1 MRYFKFLLFPFLLFC
16 SYTWSLTINKPPLNE
31 KIRGQY
37 EIRWSDGT
45 PPYTIE
51 ITQGTY
57 TETHITSSESYL
69 FDTQSGSFQDG
80 SAKVR
85 VEDGSGFDERNF
97 TIDNT
102 PPVSDLIVMGTQVT
116 PGQTV
121 NFSGNWWENLS
132 GISGIT
138 KVELYEG
145 TESDT
150 TIGQWTKIE
159 DITSN
164 PIIVNNPSGQ
174 SGTYSGS
181 YTLPKTLIDG
191 HYISFRIVIED
202 NAVDKDGIHNS
213 SIDWTPPI
221 LVKQIKIKIEEPE
234 AGKKYR
240 DEIKIKWSI
249 IEGTPPA
256 GETYSIYYYD
266 GTWQE
271 IASGISAYE
280 YQWDT
285 NGLNLNLK
293 TKIKVCAD
301 TCGAESVT
309 EDFIID
315 NTPPVLNSVS
325 VSGSESIIPDV
336 NKGNSGRYV
345 INVKKVE
352 NWYNKIPVTIS
363 FYVEDPLAP
372 DGSFSGIK
380 AVAYRFTVGDGDWQS
395 IIYSGNNQI
404 EKVSIDC
411 DIEGKDINLEVYV
424 LDDAQNSLTP
434 SDLPYEV
441 STAVGSG
448 NNNGNYSY
456 NSSVLPSPI
465 NIDITPPTIYEI
477 HVDKLPDG
485 PILNGIHWYK
495 SIPVIYLSCSDS
507 NGSGI
512 LEEVVAF
519 TVDGVDLPKID
530 FSGVSLDE
538 NGEGAYVM
546 NLLNGERVVFK
557 SYLDKIGIEKPKSAF
572 WKIYFPVFN
581 SYGKEIKVRI
591 WDKAG
596 NISEQKVENPL
607 YIETDAYGNR
617 IRQEQVILYVDTVPP
632 DTKATLTGDYL
643 PTQYKDIGTY
653 ERSYTDI
660 WRHNREFPRPED
672 CPPPSNYP
680 YDYIDYIYY
689 ASLNNKFLTPFSI
702 SLTATDSLYEI
713 YDRDITN
720 KRPLTI
726 LPGHPDYDPRYDFF
740 FSDFTSDNI
749 GSGILG
755 DLTGIQYRTTDRTSI
770 LTDLRNIIKVGNK
783 FYAVGEKGVIL
794 ESDDGEYWNLMT
806 YDGTPTLY
814 GIYGESSNNIWACG
828 ENGKVIRF
836 DGIRWQEQNIDWD
849 SLGIDKN
856 NPPTFYSIYIDNNDV
871 WVAGTGGTVLKY
883 DGTNWSKE
891 DTGVNVNLYGIRKIG
906 DNIYTVGASGAV
918 LKYDGTSWTKE
929 DTNIDND
936 LYAICEDTSG
946 NIYVFGNI
954 EDLSKIG
961 YLKYS
966 SGYGWTL
973 ETTNIA
979 SSKNSKKR
987 VPIYSA
993 FVDGSNIYASG
1004 RNGTVIKFDGS
1015 SWNDVSPDDVR
1026 DVIYGVCASDGK
1038 IYIVG
1043 ESGLTGVRENEW
1055 TINSKW
1061 DNWKNCIGEIKLSEG
1076 ITSIEYFAI
1085 DNLGNEEEHHK
1096 IIDPGK
1102 GYRKDTYD
1110 GKAIGNLR
1118 SDDNVPDPEIE
1129 ITPSSPDGENGWY
1142 ISTVKIKFNYSN
1154 PDYWL
1159 DPLPTGEIG
1168 SGIKKFQYALLKSPG
1183 IPNDSD
1189 FIDYTA
1195 DRQTLQEITFT
1206 EGTYYIYYR
1215 AEDNLGNKSYRMVE
1229 GEIKPY
1235 LEYIENPLK
1244 IDLRKPVCSIRATG
1258 DGRYEITAND
1268 TNSGISKIYYKDS
1281 VPANKTDG
1289 TEYTGPFTINPGV
1302 TKIYYWAIDNA
1313 GNSDFYNVYNVGIED
1328 MIPPTV
1334 ILQHISGSIYPSIDV
1349 DKIYVSSEK
1358 NRVISNRTK
1367 LGIQAN
1373 DNETGIKDI
1382 RYKFNDQPQD
1392 PYTDGLS
1399 YFDTGDFYIPEDT
1412 TKIYYWAIDGANNYN
1427 IKSKDIVVDD
1437 TGPTIEIILDP
1448 SNPDTSTWYNTKTG
1462 KPILQIG
1469 GNDGQGSGVKQILYD
1484 LNGSSNPQIPYTEEI
1499 ELDDGQYDITVS
1511 IEDNLGNK
1519 SFKSYEN
1526 NPVKVDT
1533 EIPTT
1538 TYTRDQ
1544 NRVTLT
1550 GTDLIS
1556 GLNYIY
1562 YFTTDDDSYVPQ
1574 DSDWQEVRILT
1585 GNSIIITLPTGHNK
1599 IWYKSKDKAGN
1610 DSVVSYAIFV
1620 SEMNAPIVNV
1630 SIRGSVVDD
1639 KVKNGNTVIIEGTWQ
1654 DESGP
1659 IVVEKVR
1666 LLDQGGNLIVDLPVD
1681 IVSITD
1687 TTNGQISGS
1696 FVVPQLSQ
1704 DVSKI
1709 KLELEVR
1716 DQVSTEDYLCNRKV
1730 EQSNELEVDNKFPEI
1745 KIKAYLTN
1753 LTPNIV
1759 NGIWWYK
1766 EPVPIEIEVSDEV
1779 GIEQAEYSLDG
1790 GITWYEVIDERN
1802 EIGKK
1807 NFNLEASATKI
1818 KVKARDKVGNEIEV
1832 EGIKEFVDGIDYYDG
1847 LIYVDT
1853 YPPKVTIKI
1862 LNNKYWPTIPP
1873 ANVDNENPE
1882 LPIPEGLSIDYIYIN
1897 SSSNPKGGTIFKLV
1911 ADDTPQ
1917 SSPTSDGKA
1926 SCGFS
1931 LLFGVPNYRISKSLE
1946 VLDSEEKW
1954 ENWINPRVNYQDKNN
1969 DGYYEYSET
1978 DEFSL
1983 PEGTTSIWYFAIDN
1997 LGNKE
2002 EHKIV
2007 EIGRSQQQEIGKGN
2021 IRVDDSVPEPEII
2034 IEPANPDGN
2043 NGWYKQGVSI
2053 RFYYEDDNDY
2063 LDPLPTGEIGSGL
2076 KAFQYVV
2083 KTESV
2088 TPDDSEFNNY
2098 TIGTQV
2104 NISVEGT
2111 YYVFY
2116 RAVDNIGNVSLKM
2129 QVLKIDGTKPNVS
2142 LNLSD
2147 GVFTLIASDSGSGVE
2162 KVSYKFIFY
2171 DGAEELYERSG
2182 SSATFTTPAGINSIE
2197 YWAVDYAGNESDHQ
2211 ITNISI
2217 FDTTPPVTTINYSQ
2231 PYYLSGN
2238 TLYVTSSNNTAST
2251 IGKTQF
2257 TIDSTDPRVNNF
2269 ASGIVSV
2276 YPVYKIENSVGDW
2289 TVYSSPFNVA
2299 SGDIRIEAYAIDGA
2313 GNIGNTA
2320 ILNIV
2325 VDDEPPIIEEPY
2337 FDRNPDSNN
2346 WYNLNTGRPNI
2357 VINYQDTGSGI
2368 YEILY
2373 SFNGVN
2379 YSSYT
2384 QPIPIDEGK
2393 ELSLTLYVKGV
2404 DNLRNTITTIFGLPL
2419 INVDI
2424 TKPVSS
2430 MEVLSG
2436 RKFKIKSIDNV
2447 SGIKEIWYQFDNN
2460 TPVSINFS
2468 TQELNAETEE
2478 INLPVET
2485 KQIKYWSVDFAG
2497 NNEDV
2502 KTYDVKQIKIS
2513 GYVKDYSGNPLSNI
2527 KVILT
2532 GEANKSTFTDGSG
2545 YYEFD
2550 DLSSIGIYYIIPFV
2564 QISLPFMRGYDGT
2577 ATSDLENQNFI
2588 ITNGWRFKEYALG
2601 NTNDYYFKPNTVLPS
2616 NSQLTLEQ
2624 TFGLG
2629 GDILTGDIDNDKNLD
2644 LIIKGDSS
2652 GVVYSYDKNKG
2663 YTQKGGFSTTYT
2675 LNLFDSID
2683 IDTNL
2688 EIILTGFGQNL
2699 FEIYDNKFNKISS
2712 ISYSGLPLPPTDT
2725 RWGVRIA
2732 ENYILIAGT
2741 GTNPDNSVY
2750 TNVMLYDYTNNN
2762 VKWTENF
2769 SQRIEPDK
2777 LNICLRD
2784 DNRVIVVFGGIS
2796 DNGDL
2801 KVYAL
2806 DIFTGE
2812 ILWTKDLNSNGRIVT
2827 LTSNI
2832 YGGSSYDIIGIKF
2845 STNANS
2851 VPLTIYRF
2859 DLQTGN
2865 ILGQYSLPVYTENI
2879 NYALSDID
2887 NDNVKELIIS
2897 DSNENLYLVDT
2908 SNLTFEKQGSGKIWA
2923 TVDFDKKIDG
2933 KKELI
2938 VTTGTYL
2945 KVLDYNLTEI
2955 MSYNLNDN
2963 IKKVIVSDINND
2975 GIIEIIVSS
2984 ATNTYVLRPTTTRDL
2999 PNAPTNLRCELG
3011 INYINIYWNY
3021 VPNTATLKGFKI
3033 YRSLNPS
3040 NWGSPVQIINDPNA
3054 RTTTDTPPSA
3064 GLWYYKVSAF
3074 NDYGEVD
3081 CKNPTSYLI
3090 EYKEIFPTEEGGGC
3104 FIASV
3109 CFGENSWQV
3118 KILKEFRD
3126 RILMKFEKGKR
3137 FVKFYYKYSPCLRDY
3152 IKDKTL
3158 IKTFVKIIL
3167 YPVVFVSWFL
3177 THLIPGMI
3185 ICLFFASCIFYRKKI
3200 NCKIKKSV

>member
-85 VEDGSGFDERNF
+85 VEDGSGFDERNFTIDNTPPVSDLIVMGTQVTPGQTVNFSGNWWENLSGISGITKVELYEGTESDTTIGQWTKIEDITSNPIIVNNPSGQSGTYSGSYTLPKTLIDGHYISFRIVIEDNAVDKDGIHNSSIDWTPPILVKQIKIKIEEPEAGKKYRDEIKIKWSIIEGTPPAGETYSIYYYDGTWQEIASGISAYEYQWDTNGLNLNLKTKIKVCADTCGAESVTEDF

-456 NSSVLPSPI
+456 NPSVLPSPI

-485 PILNGIHWYK
+485 SILNGIHWYK

-1061 DNWKNCIGEIKLSEG
+1061 DNWKN
-1076 ITSIEYFAI
+1076 
-1085 DNLGNEEEHHK
+1085 
-1096 IIDPGK
+1096 
-1102 GYRKDTYD
+1102 
-1110 GKAIGNLR
+1110 
-1118 SDDNVPDPEIE
+1118 
-1129 ITPSSPDGENGWY
+1129 
-1142 ISTVKIKFNYSN
+1142 
-1154 PDYWL
+1154 
-1159 DPLPTGEIG
+1159 
-1168 SGIKKFQYALLKSPG
+1168 
-1183 IPNDSD
+1183 
-1189 FIDYTA
+1189 
-1195 DRQTLQEITFT
+1195 
-1206 EGTYYIYYR
+1206 
-1215 AEDNLGNKSYRMVE
+1215 
-1229 GEIKPY
+1229 
-1235 LEYIENPLK
+1235 
-1244 IDLRKPVCSIRATG
+1244 
-1258 DGRYEITAND
+1258 
-1268 TNSGISKIYYKDS
+1268 
-1281 VPANKTDG
+1281 
-1289 TEYTGPFTINPGV
+1289 
-1302 TKIYYWAIDNA
+1302 
-1313 GNSDFYNVYNVGIED
+1313 
-1328 MIPPTV
+1328 
-1334 ILQHISGSIYPSIDV
+1334 
-1349 DKIYVSSEK
+1349 
-1358 NRVISNRTK
+1358 
-1367 LGIQAN
+1367 
-1373 DNETGIKDI
+1373 
-1382 RYKFNDQPQD
+1382 
-1392 PYTDGLS
+1392 
-1399 YFDTGDFYIPEDT
+1399 
-1412 TKIYYWAIDGANNYN
+1412 
-1427 IKSKDIVVDD
+1427 
-1437 TGPTIEIILDP
+1437 
-1448 SNPDTSTWYNTKTG
+1448 
-1462 KPILQIG
+1462 
-1469 GNDGQGSGVKQILYD
+1469 
-1484 LNGSSNPQIPYTEEI
+1484 
-1499 ELDDGQYDITVS
+1499 
-1511 IEDNLGNK
+1511 
-1519 SFKSYEN
+1519 
-1526 NPVKVDT
+1526 
-1533 EIPTT
+1533 
-1538 TYTRDQ
+1538 
-1544 NRVTLT
+1544 
-1550 GTDLIS
+1550 
-1556 GLNYIY
+1556 
-1562 YFTTDDDSYVPQ
+1562 
-1574 DSDWQEVRILT
+1574 
-1585 GNSIIITLPTGHNK
+1585 
-1599 IWYKSKDKAGN
+1599 
-1610 DSVVSYAIFV
+1610 
-1620 SEMNAPIVNV
+1620 
-1630 SIRGSVVDD
+1630 
-1639 KVKNGNTVIIEGTWQ
+1639 
-1654 DESGP
+1654 
-1659 IVVEKVR
+1659 
-1666 LLDQGGNLIVDLPVD
+1666 
-1681 IVSITD
+1681 
-1687 TTNGQISGS
+1687 
-1696 FVVPQLSQ
+1696 
-1704 DVSKI
+1704 
-1709 KLELEVR
+1709 
-1716 DQVSTEDYLCNRKV
+1716 
-1730 EQSNELEVDNKFPEI
+1730 
-1745 KIKAYLTN
+1745 
-1753 LTPNIV
+1753 
-1759 NGIWWYK
+1759 
-1766 EPVPIEIEVSDEV
+1766 
-1779 GIEQAEYSLDG
+1779 
-1790 GITWYEVIDERN
+1790 
-1802 EIGKK
+1802 
-1807 NFNLEASATKI
+1807 
-1818 KVKARDKVGNEIEV
+1818 
-1832 EGIKEFVDGIDYYDG
+1832 
-1847 LIYVDT
+1847 
-1853 YPPKVTIKI
+1853 
-1862 LNNKYWPTIPP
+1862 
-1873 ANVDNENPE
+1873 
-1882 LPIPEGLSIDYIYIN
+1882 
-1897 SSSNPKGGTIFKLV
+1897 
-1911 ADDTPQ
+1911 
-1917 SSPTSDGKA
+1917 
-1926 SCGFS
+1926 
-1931 LLFGVPNYRISKSLE
+1931 
-1946 VLDSEEKW
+1946 
-1954 ENWINPRVNYQDKNN
+1954 
-1969 DGYYEYSET
+1969 
-1978 DEFSL
+1978 
-1983 PEGTTSIWYFAIDN
+1983 
-1997 LGNKE
+1997 
-2002 EHKIV
+2002 
-2007 EIGRSQQQEIGKGN
+2007 
-2021 IRVDDSVPEPEII
+2021 
-2034 IEPANPDGN
+2034 
-2043 NGWYKQGVSI
+2043 
-2053 RFYYEDDNDY
+2053 
-2063 LDPLPTGEIGSGL
+2063 
-2076 KAFQYVV
+2076 
-2083 KTESV
+2083 
-2088 TPDDSEFNNY
+2088 
-2098 TIGTQV
+2098 
-2104 NISVEGT
+2104 
-2111 YYVFY
+2111 
-2116 RAVDNIGNVSLKM
+2116 
-2129 QVLKIDGTKPNVS
+2129 
-2142 LNLSD
+2142 
-2147 GVFTLIASDSGSGVE
+2147 
-2162 KVSYKFIFY
+2162 
-2171 DGAEELYERSG
+2171 
-2182 SSATFTTPAGINSIE
+2182 
-2197 YWAVDYAGNESDHQ
+2197 
-2211 ITNISI
+2211 
-2217 FDTTPPVTTINYSQ
+2217 
-2231 PYYLSGN
+2231 
-2238 TLYVTSSNNTAST
+2238 
-2251 IGKTQF
+2251 
-2257 TIDSTDPRVNNF
+2257 
-2269 ASGIVSV
+2269 
-2276 YPVYKIENSVGDW
+2276 
-2289 TVYSSPFNVA
+2289 
-2299 SGDIRIEAYAIDGA
+2299 
-2313 GNIGNTA
+2313 
-2320 ILNIV
+2320 
-2325 VDDEPPIIEEPY
+2325 
-2337 FDRNPDSNN
+2337 
-2346 WYNLNTGRPNI
+2346 
-2357 VINYQDTGSGI
+2357 
-2368 YEILY
+2368 
-2373 SFNGVN
+2373 
-2379 YSSYT
+2379 
-2384 QPIPIDEGK
+2384 
-2393 ELSLTLYVKGV
+2393 
-2404 DNLRNTITTIFGLPL
+2404 
-2419 INVDI
+2419 
-2424 TKPVSS
+2424 
-2430 MEVLSG
+2430 
-2436 RKFKIKSIDNV
+2436 
-2447 SGIKEIWYQFDNN
+2447 
-2460 TPVSINFS
+2460 
-2468 TQELNAETEE
+2468 
-2478 INLPVET
+2478 
-2485 KQIKYWSVDFAG
+2485 
-2497 NNEDV
+2497 
-2502 KTYDVKQIKIS
+2502 
-2513 GYVKDYSGNPLSNI
+2513 
-2527 KVILT
+2527 
-2532 GEANKSTFTDGSG
+2532 
-2545 YYEFD
+2545 
-2550 DLSSIGIYYIIPFV
+2550 
-2564 QISLPFMRGYDGT
+2564 
-2577 ATSDLENQNFI
+2577 
-2588 ITNGWRFKEYALG
+2588 
-2601 NTNDYYFKPNTVLPS
+2601 
-2616 NSQLTLEQ
+2616 
-2624 TFGLG
+2624 
-2629 GDILTGDIDNDKNLD
+2629 
-2644 LIIKGDSS
+2644 
-2652 GVVYSYDKNKG
+2652 
-2663 YTQKGGFSTTYT
+2663 
-2675 LNLFDSID
+2675 
-2683 IDTNL
+2683 
-2688 EIILTGFGQNL
+2688 
-2699 FEIYDNKFNKISS
+2699 
-2712 ISYSGLPLPPTDT
+2712 
-2725 RWGVRIA
+2725 
-2732 ENYILIAGT
+2732 
-2741 GTNPDNSVY
+2741 
-2750 TNVMLYDYTNNN
+2750 
-2762 VKWTENF
+2762 
-2769 SQRIEPDK
+2769 
-2777 LNICLRD
+2777 
-2784 DNRVIVVFGGIS
+2784 
-2796 DNGDL
+2796 
-2801 KVYAL
+2801 
-2806 DIFTGE
+2806 
-2812 ILWTKDLNSNGRIVT
+2812 
-2827 LTSNI
+2827 
-2832 YGGSSYDIIGIKF
+2832 
-2845 STNANS
+2845 
-2851 VPLTIYRF
+2851 
-2859 DLQTGN
+2859 
-2865 ILGQYSLPVYTENI
+2865 
-2879 NYALSDID
+2879 
-2887 NDNVKELIIS
+2887 
-2897 DSNENLYLVDT
+2897 
-2908 SNLTFEKQGSGKIWA
+2908 
-2923 TVDFDKKIDG
+2923 
-2933 KKELI
+2933 
-2938 VTTGTYL
+2938 
-2945 KVLDYNLTEI
+2945 
-2955 MSYNLNDN
+2955 
-2963 IKKVIVSDINND
+2963 
-2975 GIIEIIVSS
+2975 
-2984 ATNTYVLRPTTTRDL
+2984 
-2999 PNAPTNLRCELG
+2999 
-3011 INYINIYWNY
+3011 
-3021 VPNTATLKGFKI
+3021 
-3033 YRSLNPS
+3033 
-3040 NWGSPVQIINDPNA
+3040 
-3054 RTTTDTPPSA
+3054 
-3064 GLWYYKVSAF
+3064 
-3074 NDYGEVD
+3074 
-3081 CKNPTSYLI
+3081 
-3090 EYKEIFPTEEGGGC
+3090 
-3104 FIASV
+3104 
-3109 CFGENSWQV
+3109 
-3118 KILKEFRD
+3118 
-3126 RILMKFEKGKR
+3126 
-3137 FVKFYYKYSPCLRDY
+3137 
-3152 IKDKTL
+3152 
-3158 IKTFVKIIL
+3158 
-3167 YPVVFVSWFL
+3167 
-3177 THLIPGMI
+3177 
-3185 ICLFFASCIFYRKKI
+3185 
-3200 NCKIKKSV
+3200 